1 MFSKKEKNF
10 LPTYPKFFQVVTRTT
25 DIFLFGQGI
34 MFYFCLPAAETML
47 FHKEQCDVWDYN
59 NIHTCQVLRDAE
71 TMLRRMEHRGACG
84 CDNDSGDGAGV
95 MTGIPHKL
103 YTKVL
108 K

>member
-1 MFSKKEKNF
+1 MMFSV
-10 LPTYPKFFQVVTRTT
+10 L
-25 DIFLFGQGI
+25 
-34 MFYFCLPAAETML
+34 
-47 FHKEQCDVWDYN
+47 
-59 NIHTCQVLRDAE
+59 QVLRDAE

-103 YTKVL
+103 YTKFL